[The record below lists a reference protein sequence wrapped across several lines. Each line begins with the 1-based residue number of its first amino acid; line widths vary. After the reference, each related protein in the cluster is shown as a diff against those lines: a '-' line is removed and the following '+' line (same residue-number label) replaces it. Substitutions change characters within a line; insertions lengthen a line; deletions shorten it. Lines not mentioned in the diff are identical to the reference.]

1 MPNQSQ
7 FYVAWVN
14 STETTFGPEHMV
26 EDELI
31 FSFKLTHDEGQFAT
45 LELEIINPHIGLL
58 APGRPFWL
66 WLSWSDGTTVT
77 PLFFGRLVGIPSSLL
92 ADVIT
97 ITLVAK
103 PIDYTEQRL
112 AIAAGL
118 RVLPFFDPI
127 FIDEKSREDPDTALE
142 GYSALYHVD
151 RVTHQ
156 VSISDVIAGEDGVE
170 EFTPNDVFYD
180 GVSLELA
187 EAPLMVCEVDAT
199 VNWVQCDH
207 TGVIEFR
214 KEQFN
219 PLSTAVADDMPQ
231 QELNMGNGIIIK
243 QALNSNGNTSTSKKD
258 PNSGSVHWEW
268 QNQEETHADG
278 DSMSASVDYS
288 WQNLPADFTNKDT
301 LGSVITGAETERTYT
316 SVTGDPQTGTAA
328 SETLTLKKTFNVLAV
343 DKALAQPV
351 ATDMEIGVE
360 VEQSR
365 TEVLHVRV
373 LADVQPILTEAT
385 ETENNIKEKLSM
397 QASDV
402 VAEGVLTASDGVYFS
417 TARGLQ
423 SLEYLLMVAR
433 AHLLMRSRAVKTS
446 WECPFSRVVN
456 MSCRKNASIEDSRL
470 PGGAVLGKVVA
481 YEMTGSGD
489 DGKFLGKV
497 SIGSAVG
504 YGNPL
509 VTAAGAPDYVADGYV
524 QLGYQHYSGTLL
536 AAVTNDMAF
545 SPLAYEAAGIQLPV
559 SKDQILVR
567 HEWNDAGQAAAAQDA
582 MTTAIQASRQL
593 GPFVGD
599 THFGAGLSGP
609 SPELLAYAAA
619 QANMFSGVDQ
629 AIRDTPAWLEIELAP
644 VQNISTSVEYDA
656 DVSPLVIPMQVDLS
670 AASTP

>member
-1 MPNQSQ
+1 MANYSQ
-7 FYVAWVN
+7 FFFAWCS
-14 STETTFGPEHMV
+14 STETSFNGSHLR
-26 EDELI
+26 EDELV

-45 LELEIINPHIGLL
+45 LDLEIINPHVGLL
-58 APGRPFWL
+58 APGRPFWA
-66 WLSWSDGTTVT
+66 WFSFSDGATVH

-97 ITLVAK
+97 IPLVAK

-142 GYSALYHVD
+142 GHSALYHVD
-151 RVTHQ
+151 RVSHLVT
-156 VSISDVIAGEDGVE
+156 ISDVIAGEDGVE

-187 EAPLMVCEVDAT
+187 EAPLMVCEIDAT

-219 PLSTAVADDMPQ
+219 PLSTAVADDRPQ
-231 QELNMGNGIIIK
+231 QELNIGNGIIIK
-243 QALNSNGNTSTSKKD
+243 QALNPNGNTVTGKD
-258 PNSGSVHWEW
+258 QPNSNSVKWEW

-278 DSMSASVDYS
+278 DSMSASVNYS
-288 WQNLPADFTNKDT
+288 WQGLPSDFTNKDT
-301 LGSVITGAETERTYT
+301 IGAFQTGGEYEKTYT

-328 SETLTLKKTFNVLAV
+328 SETLSIKSSANIMAV

-365 TEVLHVRV
+365 TEVIHVRV

-385 ETENNIKEKLSM
+385 ETKNNIKEKLSM

-402 VAEGVLTASDGVYFS
+402 VAEGVLTASDGVYFP
-417 TARGLQ
+417 TARGLK
-423 SLEYLLMVAR
+423 SLEYLMMVAR
-433 AHLLMRSRAVKTS
+433 AHLLMRSRAVKVS
-446 WECPFSRVVN
+446 WECPFPRVVG

-470 PGGAVLGKVVA
+470 PGGVVLGKVVG

-497 SIGSAVG
+497 TIGSAVG
-504 YGNPL
+504 HGNSV
-509 VTAAGAPDYVADGYV
+509 VTAAGTPDYVDDGYV
-524 QLGYQHYSGTLL
+524 QPGYQHYSGTLL

-545 SPLAYEAAGIQLPV
+545 SPLAYEAAGIQLPI

-567 HEWNDAGQAAAAQDA
+567 HEWNDAGQTAAAQTA
-582 MTTAIQASRQL
+582 TTAAVQSLRQL
-593 GPFVGD
+593 GPYVGD
-599 THFGAGLSGP
+599 PKVDARGP
-609 SPELLAYAAA
+609 SAALLAYVAARA
-619 QANMFSGVDQ
+619 GAFASIDQ
-629 AIRDTPAWLEIELAP
+629 AIRDTPEWLEIELAP

-656 DVSPLVIPMQVDLS
+656 NVSPLVIPMQIDLS